1 MEFQVRQLAVG
12 GFDQNFSYLVTAENG
27 DAALVDP
34 TGDAEII
41 RRAVEAAGA
50 IVPRYILLTHGHLDH
65 HQALGEAEGFFPA
78 PVVAHP
84 TNPMAGKFHL
94 RDRQILPFGTA
105 GIEALFTPGHSRDSV
120 CYRLTD
126 NSAIFTGDVL
136 FVGCIG
142 FCRSRDMYRS
152 LTRKILPLDD
162 RLVVYSG
169 HDYGPVPF
177 RTLGE
182 EKRENPFLNCPDL
195 ETFQSLLQHIW
206 SESCPG
212 VHPPYS
218 PWNSS

>member
-12 GFDQNFSYLVTAENG
+12 GFDHNFSYLVTAENG

-94 RDRQILPFGTA
+94 RDRQVLPFGDA

-126 NSAIFTGDVL
+126 NSALFTGDVL

-169 HDYGPVPF
+169 HDYGPVPV

-195 ETFQSLLQHIW
+195 ETFQSLLQHL
-206 SESCPG
+206 E
-212 VHPPYS
+212 
-218 PWNSS
+218 